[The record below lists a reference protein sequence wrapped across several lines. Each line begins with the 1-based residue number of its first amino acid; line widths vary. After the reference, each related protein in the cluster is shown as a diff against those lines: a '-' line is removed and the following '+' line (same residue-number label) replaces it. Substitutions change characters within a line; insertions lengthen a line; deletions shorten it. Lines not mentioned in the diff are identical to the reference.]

1 MAKLNKKEMID
12 NYKSILI
19 DKEYNYLNQLELGF
33 INDNCTIQAFNI
45 LIHCIENIEIFNN
58 RQVNDITNHINKLSY
73 V

>member
-1 MAKLNKKEMID
+1 MAELNKKEMIN

-19 DKEYNYLNQLELGF
+19 DKEYNYLSRLELGF
-33 INDNCTIQAFNI
+33 INDNCAIQTFNI
-45 LIHCIENIEIFNN
+45 LIHCVENIEIFNN